1 MKKAAWEIAV
11 CAAVLI
17 VFCVVCRFT
26 LFSTYTAYIPLTAP
40 SEEALR
46 RGGVSMAA
54 DEPDVLHGEAEIHDG
69 YLRLDVHPDHA
80 GKTFLNF
87 KDQNGETVEFL
98 YLRVDRFMTVFDLVT
113 GGFTGDSAVLI
124 AITVFWLLVSFIM
137 LRHFFQAKGP
147 DFYAYS
153 TIYFAGFFLFSLVTG
168 LVMLNVTVVHLIDPT
183 QYNMYLVYS
192 VINSASTRFML
203 LTMPLV
209 VLFAIVMG
217 ISNIALLRHER
228 MWLPNMMGLLVSVA
242 LILGEA
248 AGLYLFSRDFMGS
261 EWEWRVHQTLENTCA
276 TVFVYCECMLA
287 GSVVCGI
294 KAAKH
299 QPAPDKDFIIILG
312 CWFRKDGS
320 LPPLLQ
326 GRADRAIAFWRGQKE
341 KTGKEA
347 RFIPSGGQGKDEP
360 MAEGEALRRYL
371 LSQGV
376 PDSLILPETR
386 SQNTYQNM
394 EFSKAIIQET
404 NPRGKA
410 VFATTN
416 YHVFRSGVWASL
428 AGLPA
433 EGIGSRTKWWYWPNA
448 FMREVVGL
456 LKNRWKQEIL
466 FLILLIAFFGVLSMV
481 LG

>member
-1 MKKAAWEIAV
+1 MKKAAWEIAA

-17 VFCVVCRFT
+17 IICLVCRFT
-26 LFSTYTAYIPLTAP
+26 FLNTYTAYIPLSGPRAE
-40 SEEALR
+40 SLR
-46 RGGVSMAA
+46 PGGVKMASDA
-54 DEPDVLHGEAEIHDG
+54 PQVLLGEVEVHEG
-69 YLRLDVHPDHA
+69 YLSIPVHPDHA
-80 GKTFLNF
+80 GEAFLQFQNE
-87 KDQNGETVEFL
+87 NGEEL
-98 YLRVDRFMTVFDLVT
+98 NSLLLRVDRFMTVYDPQT

-153 TIYFAGFFLFSLVTG
+153 TIYYVGFFLFSLVTG
-168 LVMLNVTVVHLIDPT
+168 LELLYATVIHLTDPAR
-183 QYNMYLVYS
+183 YSMFSVYS
-192 VINSASTRFML
+192 VINSASSHFML
-203 LTMPLV
+203 LTMPLA
-209 VLFAIVMG
+209 VLFAIAMG

-242 LILGEA
+242 IIAGEA
-248 AGLYLFSRDFMGS
+248 AGFYLFSRDFMGS
-261 EWEWRVHQTLENTCA
+261 EWEWRVRQTLENTCA

-287 GSVVCGI
+287 GSVVCGV

-299 QPAPDKDFIIILG
+299 QPVPDKDFIIILG

-320 LPPLLQ
+320 LPPLLR
-326 GRADRAIAFWRGQKE
+326 GRADRAVAFWRGQKE

-360 MAEGEALRRYL
+360 MAEAEAMRRYL
-371 LSQGV
+371 LSQGI

-404 NPRGKA
+404 NPQGKA

-416 YHVFRSGVWASL
+416 YHLFRSGVWASL

-466 FLILLIAFFGVLSMV
+466 FLIFLIAFFGVLSMV